1 MTSTIARDER
11 RKLIRAGIE
20 MALYI
25 ALSLLAVIAALPLVL
40 ERTEA
45 VSVATAL
52 IVSAVGLLAAHWL
65 AFSVSARLETGGIL
79 SREALAELA
88 AQAGGG
94 AIALAIAVVPILVV
108 PPPRGVFAA
117 QLALLALIAGVAYGA
132 AQPRAR
138 SRLHALAYTAAVVF
152 GAAVVVALH
161 DLGGH

>member
-94 AIALAIAVVPILVV
+94 AIAWP
-108 PPPRGVFAA
+108 
-117 QLALLALIAGVAYGA
+117 
-132 AQPRAR
+132 
-138 SRLHALAYTAAVVF
+138 
-152 GAAVVVALH
+152 
-161 DLGGH
+161 